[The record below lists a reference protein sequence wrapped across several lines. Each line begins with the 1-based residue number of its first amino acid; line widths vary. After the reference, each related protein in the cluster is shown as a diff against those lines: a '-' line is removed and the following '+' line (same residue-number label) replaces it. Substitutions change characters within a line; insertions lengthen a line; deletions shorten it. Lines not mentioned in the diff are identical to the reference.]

1 MPASP
6 VNVNVAK
13 LIKHG
18 EKPFTGTRNKFI
30 DNTPSWP
37 KKKNMQR
44 KTATLAGECQ
54 RQTLKLQHKNYA
66 VES

>member
-1 MPASP
+1 M
-6 VNVNVAK
+6 AK
-13 LIKHG
+13 
-18 EKPFTGTRNKFI
+18 KPFTGTRNKFI